1 MAEKIISPGVFTQEN
16 DLSFVPQGISEIGAA
31 VIGPTVKGPA
41 GIPTYVDSYADYVSK
56 FGNTF
61 KSGSDYYQYLTSH
74 MAEHYLKNSGTLLV
88 TRIMGDGY
96 APATASVT
104 GSENSDGHLTTGL
117 ADAPGAAFKL
127 HSLGDG
133 TYGNAAGVPDSNGVL
148 SNGTADNLRW
158 EITAANTSS
167 GTFSLGIRRGNDSTK
182 RKVFLEQFNNLS
194 LDPRQPNFISKI
206 IGDMTMTVK
215 DAATTDPFLE
225 LSGSYENK
233 SKYVRVE
240 VNPNALTPDFKDD
253 GGTISNAQYT
263 GSIPAVG
270 TGSGYDGGGFGAG
283 ADGNLA
289 ANSNGDEASHFYDTI
304 NAANQQGY
312 DLNDTSNADGGSNA
326 LAAIR
331 LLKNQDE
338 YDFNMIVMPG
348 INQNQHSAMVSELLD
363 MVEARGDAFA
373 VVDPTPCFS
382 TIAVARDEAGDYDNS
397 YAAMYW
403 PWVQI
408 PDNQNNKLV
417 WVPPSVVIPGVIAFN
432 DTVGAEWFAPAGLNR
447 GGIDVAVRTERKLTH
462 ANRDDLY
469 SDKVNPIATF
479 PGQGV
484 CVWGQKTLQ
493 NKASALDRVNVRRLL
508 INLKKFVASVSKFLV
523 FENNTAV
530 TRNRFLGAVNPYME
544 GVQQRQGLFA
554 FKVVMDESNNT
565 PDIIDRNIMKG
576 EVFLQPA
583 KAAEFIVID
592 FNIMPTGATFE
603 D

>member
-41 GIPTYVDSYADYVSK
+41 GIPTYVDSYADYVAK

-74 MAEHYLKNSGTLLV
+74 MAEHYLKHSGTLLV
-88 TRIMGDGY
+88 TRIMGDGF

-104 GSENSDGHLTTGL
+104 GSENSDGHLNTGL
-117 ADAPGAAFKL
+117 TGAAGAAFRL

-133 TYGNAAGVPDSNGVL
+133 AYGNAAGTPDSNGVL

-182 RKVFLEQFNNLS
+182 RKVFLEQFNNMS
-194 LDPRQPNFISKI
+194 LDPRQSNFISRV
-206 IGDMTMTVK
+206 IGDMKYTLK

-253 GGTISNAQYT
+253 GGTITNAQYT

-270 TGSGYDGGGFGAG
+270 TGSGYDGGGFGSG

-289 ANSNGDEASHFYDTI
+289 SNSSGDEASHFYDTI

-331 LLKNQDE
+331 LL
-338 YDFNMIVMPG
+338 
-348 INQNQHSAMVSELLD
+348 
-363 MVEARGDAFA
+363 
-373 VVDPTPCFS
+373 
-382 TIAVARDEAGDYDNS
+382 
-397 YAAMYW
+397 
-403 PWVQI
+403 
-408 PDNQNNKLV
+408 
-417 WVPPSVVIPGVIAFN
+417 
-432 DTVGAEWFAPAGLNR
+432 
-447 GGIDVAVRTERKLTH
+447 
-462 ANRDDLY
+462 
-469 SDKVNPIATF
+469 
-479 PGQGV
+479 
-484 CVWGQKTLQ
+484 
-493 NKASALDRVNVRRLL
+493 
-508 INLKKFVASVSKFLV
+508 
-523 FENNTAV
+523 
-530 TRNRFLGAVNPYME
+530 
-544 GVQQRQGLFA
+544 
-554 FKVVMDESNNT
+554 
-565 PDIIDRNIMKG
+565 
-576 EVFLQPA
+576 
-583 KAAEFIVID
+583 
-592 FNIMPTGATFE
+592 
-603 D
+603 